1 MTVQDLIAALDIPGN
16 CRVDQRVPK
25 KLLVENGAPT
35 ASDKRQINDGIEE
48 IQWLASLK
56 PHTIGV
62 PEYRD
67 DVREYLEIAVLSV
80 TLRNDAKAGRLAEL
94 VHRAVPYPVVLLL
107 NTEQSL
113 TLSVAHKRWAQNE
126 ADKVVLDGGVVA
138 VTLPG
143 KPPASAIETTFMQA
157 FGLGRQPQTTLYAL
171 YQGWLDTLTA
181 LQAAQITGQFVVSAT
196 PEQAAARRVALHRCR
211 DIDSQIASLRS
222 SAAKENQLARQ
233 VAINL
238 DIKTLQAE
246 KSVVRALL

>member
-1 MTVQDLIAALDIPGN
+1 MTLPDFIAALDIPGN

-62 PEYRD
+62 PAYRD

-80 TLRNDAKAGRLAEL
+80 TLRNDAKAGRLVEL
-94 VHRAVPYPVVLLL
+94 VHRAIPYPVVLLL
-107 NTEQSL
+107 NTKQSL
-113 TLSVAHKRWAQNE
+113 TLSVVHKRWAQNE
-126 ADKVVLDGGVVA
+126 AGKVVLDGGVVA

-171 YQGWLDTLTA
+171 YQGWIDALTA
-181 LQAAQITGQFVVSAT
+181 LQAAQITGQFIDSTTA
-196 PEQAAARRVALHRCR
+196 EQAAARRVALHRCR
-211 DIDSQIASLRS
+211 DIDSRIASLRT
-222 SAAKENQLARQ
+222 SAAKEKQVARQ
-233 VAINL
+233 VVINL
-238 DIKTLQAE
+238 EIKTLQAE
-246 KSVVRALL
+246 RSAVRDSL